1 MSVNLYKLKKFKE
14 YEGGFI
20 FMKKALYGL
29 LLIAELVLA
38 AMILS
43 LLWNSTFYLGIAIIV
58 IVWAALMAWVLVKLK
73 KADDEA
79 MKRKLYRRLALANGS
94 PVLVFIILVIWFI
107 IAMSM
112 AI

>member
-1 MSVNLYKLKKFKE
+1 
-14 YEGGFI
+14 
-20 FMKKALYGL
+20 MKKVLYGL
-29 LLIAELVLA
+29 PLLVEAVA
-38 AMILS
+38 ALMILS
-43 LLWNSTFYLGIAIIV
+43 LLWNNTFYLAVAAIVV
-58 IVWAALMAWVLVKLK
+58 IWAVLVTWVLIKLK

-94 PVLVFIILVIWFI
+94 PVIVFIILVIWFI

>member
-1 MSVNLYKLKKFKE
+1 
-14 YEGGFI
+14 
-20 FMKKALYGL
+20 MKKVLYGL
-29 LLIAELVLA
+29 LLLVEAVA
-38 AMILS
+38 ALMILS
-43 LLWNSTFYLGIAIIV
+43 LLWNNTFYLAVAAIV

>member
-1 MSVNLYKLKKFKE
+1 
-14 YEGGFI
+14 
-20 FMKKALYGL
+20 MKKVLYGL
-29 LLIAELVLA
+29 LLLVEAIAAL
-38 AMILS
+38 MIMS
-43 LLWNSTFYLGIAIIV
+43 ILWNSTFYLAVAAIAV
-58 IVWAALMAWVLVKLK
+58 IWAALVTWVLIKLK

-94 PVLVFIILVIWFI
+94 PVIVFIILVIWFI

>member
-1 MSVNLYKLKKFKE
+1 
-14 YEGGFI
+14 
-20 FMKKALYGL
+20 MKKVLYGL
-29 LLIAELVLA
+29 LLLVEAVA
-38 AMILS
+38 ALMILS
-43 LLWNSTFYLGIAIIV
+43 LLWNNTFYLAVAAIAV
-58 IVWAALMAWVLVKLK
+58 IWAALVTWVLIKLK

-94 PVLVFIILVIWFI
+94 PVIVFIILVIWFI

>member
-1 MSVNLYKLKKFKE
+1 
-14 YEGGFI
+14 
-20 FMKKALYGL
+20 MKKVLYGL
-29 LLIAELVLA
+29 LLLVEAIAAL
-38 AMILS
+38 MIMS
-43 LLWNSTFYLGIAIIV
+43 ILWNSIFYLAVAAIAV
-58 IVWAALMAWVLVKLK
+58 IWAALVTWVLIKLK

-94 PVLVFIILVIWFI
+94 PVIVFIILVIWFI